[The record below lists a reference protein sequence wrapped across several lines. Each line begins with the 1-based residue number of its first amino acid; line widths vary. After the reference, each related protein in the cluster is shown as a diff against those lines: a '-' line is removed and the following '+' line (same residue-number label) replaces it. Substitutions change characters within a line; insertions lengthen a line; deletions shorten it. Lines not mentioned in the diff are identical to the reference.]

1 MVRTLRQGLATLSG
15 PSSPGKDQLFS
26 KRPGVKMKPIPNTVY
41 WILWALCAT
50 ATAAEKPHSYHPP
63 RLPDGHADME
73 GVWKNSN
80 LTPLERPQELAQ
92 LTITAADAARL
103 KAQYLQ
109 GTGGPNQP
117 DDPGRGLED
126 RNYEPIRG
134 ELRSSQIIDP
144 RDGKIPWN
152 EAFKAKPVA
161 LRRTVL
167 NAFDNPE
174 ERPTIERCL
183 SSNGAPPMQP
193 NLDGNIYQFVQTP
206 ATTVIVSEW
215 VHDARVI
222 RMNGTHSPA
231 AITSWLGDSVGWWE
245 KDTLVIETKY
255 FAASSSVRLNARY
268 IYLVSPQTVVIE
280 RFTRVS
286 ANELNYVF
294 TVSDPTF
301 YTQPWTGETHL
312 LRTKDRMF
320 EYACHE
326 GNYSMRNILEA
337 ARANDLKVSSTTQPV
352 R

>member
-1 MVRTLRQGLATLSG
+1 MIADR
-15 PSSPGKDQLFS
+15 LFS
-26 KRPGVKMKPIPNTVY
+26 KQLGVKMKPIQRT
-41 WILWALCAT
+41 LCLALLAFS
-50 ATAAEKPHSYHPP
+50 ALGRAAEATKTYRPP
-63 RLPDGHADME
+63 RLLDGHVDMQ
-73 GVWKNSN
+73 GIWKNSN
-80 LTPLERPQELAQ
+80 LTALERPQEFTQ

-103 KAQYLQ
+103 KAQYLA

-126 RNYEPIRG
+126 RNIEPIRG

-144 RDGKIPWN
+144 DDGKIPWS
-152 EAFKAKPVA
+152 EGYKATPVA

-183 SSNGAPPMQP
+183 SSSGAPPMQP
-193 NLDGNIYQFVQTP
+193 NLDGNIYLFVQTP
-206 ATTVIVSEW
+206 ATTAIVSEW
-215 VHDARVI
+215 VHDARII

-255 FAASSSVRLNARY
+255 FAPSSSVRLNARY
-268 IYLVSPQTVVIE
+268 IFLVSAQTVVME
-280 RFTRVS
+280 RFTRV
-286 ANELNYVF
+286 ADNELNYVF
-294 TVSDPTF
+294 TVTDPTF
-301 YTQPWTGETHL
+301 YTRPWTGETHL
-312 LRTKDRMF
+312 LRSKERMF

-337 ARANDLKVSSTTQPV
+337 ARANDLKTSGAIAPTSTK
-352 R
+352 